1 MSSDV
6 CLLLQTMKIR
16 ENGGLSTSTR
26 PEIGPESMACWWFV
40 AMLNRLKAAWWREVP
55 RGEWAARAALSYAR
69 PHSFR
74 ERLKLPETYLSS
86 ALFEEPLWLE
96 QKKKKRK
103 RKTTQKKQKKQNKTK
118 KISHHMR
125 RVRSNPLVELPVVF
139 FFFAS
144 FTTVWTRWRHR
155 FKKRVYLALE
165 DRDVILLGHSSTS
178 RTFSRLFNQP
188 PNQ

>member
-55 RGEWAARAALSYAR
+55 RGEWAATSYAR

-74 ERLKLPETYLSS
+74 ERLKLPETYLSQSLSS

-96 QKKKKRK
+96 QK
-103 RKTTQKKQKKQNKTK
+103 TKQKKTKQNKK
-118 KISHHMR
+118 NFSSHASCQ
-125 RVRSNPLVELPVVF
+125 VKSFGWITCSIF
-139 FFFAS
+139 FFCLI
-144 FTTVWTRWRHR
+144 HDCLD
-155 FKKRVYLALE
+155 KM
-165 DRDVILLGHSSTS
+165 TS
-178 RTFSRLFNQP
+178 
-188 PNQ
+188 